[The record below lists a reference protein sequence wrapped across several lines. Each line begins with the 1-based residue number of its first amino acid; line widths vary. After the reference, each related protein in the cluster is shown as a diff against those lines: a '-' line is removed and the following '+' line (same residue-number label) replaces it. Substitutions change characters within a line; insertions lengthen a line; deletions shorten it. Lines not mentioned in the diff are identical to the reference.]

1 MSEYII
7 HNVIFDVNR
16 KLDFNGD
23 EEQEKP
29 IDKYPNHYLGKIIG
43 KRGQELSLY
52 RKRRGNDDEHVPNCV
67 LRNECGIALIR
78 IHNKENFTL
87 YDLPESAGNEV
98 IDCVGVN
105 QSSYPFAYVVVD
117 YRGTQCQIAIEK
129 TSNWDNKT
137 DCIRNCLQE
146 YFVRHHFLRNLGIKV
161 ENVKEKTIATKF
173 TEFIDERI
181 IDEGDTI
188 ESFTFEY
195 PNLKRRPT
203 SQIPETLT
211 EPINALSK
219 FLEVYDA
226 VSGVTTTKM
235 GQDVDCDK
243 LKQLSTVV
251 TMCAQNAFDLSVKFR
266 NFGHYK
272 CNESIV
278 AKYEMNEIVISNFK
292 DSLKSDI
299 IDTYH
304 DLETWLDDVLDKIKK
319 IDENRHHEI
328 PTKPKK

>member
-1 MSEYII
+1 M
-7 HNVIFDVNR
+7 H
-16 KLDFNGD
+16 
-23 EEQEKP
+23 
-29 IDKYPNHYLGKIIG
+29 
-43 KRGQELSLY
+43 
-52 RKRRGNDDEHVPNCV
+52 
-67 LRNECGIALIR
+67 
-78 IHNKENFTL
+78 
-87 YDLPESAGNEV
+87 
-98 IDCVGVN
+98 
-105 QSSYPFAYVVVD
+105 
-117 YRGTQCQIAIEK
+117 
-129 TSNWDNKT
+129 
-137 DCIRNCLQE
+137 
-146 YFVRHHFLRNLGIKV
+146 HHFLRNLGIKV
-161 ENVKEKTIATKF
+161 ENVKEKTIATKV

-319 IDENRHHEI
+319 IDESRHHEI